1 MICSQADHRFVKPF
15 HRPADAKRRA
25 FTLIEILLAL
35 GLSVVLLAAVFTA
48 LDLYRQFSSAGRLDI
63 ERAQLA
69 RAILRKMELD
79 IRSLVY
85 RKPDSE
91 SSAGQG
97 STGSEDDE
105 DSENENENDSENEDS
120 ITIEVVDPA
129 EAYSKNNTG
138 IYGNLQTLVMH
149 VNDPPR
155 LSSLS
160 SVAEGDAHGGRLSD
174 LRSVAYFLAVP
185 GSGGLQGLVGELA
198 GGAGT
203 DESTGSRVQG
213 LARLEGDRLSMT
225 LADEQANLE
234 PMAGQTELLAKE
246 INFLQYRY
254 FDGTQWLESW
264 DSVAVG
270 GLPLA
275 IEITIGFRPAAEQSS
290 NAIGDG
296 DSKTSTDVYRLVV
309 SLPLSEPYQPE
320 SDF

>member
-15 HRPADAKRRA
+15 RRPADAKRRA

-48 LDLYRQFSSAGRLDI
+48 LDLYRQFSTAGRLDI

-69 RAILRKMELD
+69 RAILRKMEID

-85 RKPDSE
+85 RKPDSD
-91 SSAGQG
+91 SSADQG
-97 STGSEDDE
+97 STGSDEDDDEDDE
-105 DSENENENDSENEDS
+105 DNENEDS

-129 EAYSKNNTG
+129 EAYSKNSTG

-160 SVAEGDAHGGRLSD
+160 SVAEGSAHGGRLSD

-185 GSGGLQGLVGELA
+185 GAGGLQGLVGELA
-198 GGAGT
+198 GGVDT
-203 DESTGSRVQG
+203 DESTGFEVQG

-234 PMAGQTELLAKE
+234 SMAGQTKLLAKE

-296 DSKTSTDVYRLVV
+296 DSKTSTDMYRLVV

>member
-1 MICSQADHRFVKPF
+1 MICSQADRRFVKPSR
-15 HRPADAKRRA
+15 RPADAKQRA

-35 GLSVVLLAAVFTA
+35 GLSVVLLAAMYTA
-48 LDLYRQFSSAGRLDI
+48 LDFYRQFSSAGRVDI
-63 ERAQLA
+63 ERSQLA

-85 RKPDSE
+85 RKQDSD

-97 STGSEDDE
+97 STGSDEDEDDE
-105 DSENENENDSENEDS
+105 ENENDSDNEDS
-120 ITIEVVDPA
+120 ITIEVVDPV

-155 LSSLS
+155 LSSMS
-160 SVAEGDAHGGRLSD
+160 SVAEGYAYGGRLSD

-203 DESTGSRVQG
+203 DESTNSGVQG
-213 LARLEGDRLSMT
+213 LARFEGDRLSMT
-225 LADEQANLE
+225 LANEQANLE
-234 PMAGQTELLAKE
+234 SMAGQTKLLAKE

-264 DSVAVG
+264 DSVAVS

-309 SLPLSEPYQPE
+309 SLPLSEPYQLK